1 MSGLKDVLLVGFGAV
16 GAVYSLILKSS
27 GHVRLTVVA
36 RSNYGALKEHGAH
49 FESLK
54 YGEIHG
60 WRPDRVFAS
69 IAEAADRPYS
79 HVVLTTKAIPE
90 IQTTPELLK
99 PFITSPYVDTH
110 PQPTYVLM
118 QNGLN
123 TEMDLYNALKVV
135 RPTEEPRII
144 NTAVYLGTRLEG
156 KNTVIHNDFD
166 RVSLGI
172 YRSTPNV
179 LANTP
184 SEEATISEFAEMLR
198 LGGTD
203 VTIVPEIQRVKF
215 LKNIWNSVIGPVAVL
230 SRDTPSAIFRPQT
243 SVSQADGTIHW
254 MTDSAT
260 PPSGPSQPQPKDVTA
275 DMPYSHPAIRENT
288 IPFLRDAFTEVVNLG
303 NTVFPPTPDGPAL
316 NPELAFNILKN
327 TSIIF
332 SKPTS
337 TERPSMLVDVE
348 LGRPMELEV
357 VVGEVVRLGRKFGV
371 DMPRLETFY
380 ALLLVIQRQFLRG
393 KARM

>member
-1 MSGLKDVLLVGFGAV
+1 M
-16 GAVYSLILKSS
+16 IL
-27 GHVRLTVVA
+27 H
-36 RSNYGALKEHGAH
+36 
-49 FESLK
+49 
-54 YGEIHG
+54 
-60 WRPDRVFAS
+60 
-69 IAEAADRPYS
+69 
-79 HVVLTTKAIPE
+79 
-90 IQTTPELLK
+90 Q
-99 PFITSPYVDTH
+99 
-110 PQPTYVLM
+110 
-118 QNGLN
+118 
-123 TEMDLYNALKVV
+123 
-135 RPTEEPRII
+135 
-144 NTAVYLGTRLEG
+144 
-156 KNTVIHNDFD
+156 D

-260 PPSGPSQPQPKDVTA
+260 PPSGPSQVKDVTA

-371 DMPRLETFY
+371 DMPVCSSIPLKISRVLISRHDTCNT
-380 ALLLVIQRQFLRG
+380 ALGNVLRVVVSYSKAVFTRKG
-393 KARM
+393 KNVKIEYMNKSRASATILR